1 VVLAGD
7 LHSYENSQR
16 NILYPGS
23 PITTSFH
30 RKSVETGVILFDTD
44 TLEHE
49 FKPLGLPQLIRK
61 TIKAGEPMP
70 KTDPDHTI
78 YEIEGDMS
86 ELSDVQDHE
95 LMDKKVVKRS
105 TDTALILNPEMSI
118 EDEITEYL
126 SYVLM
131 LPEDTIN
138 EVLKVYNDHAKDIN
152 DES

>member
-1 VVLAGD
+1 
-7 LHSYENSQR
+7 
-16 NILYPGS
+16 
-23 PITTSFH
+23 
-30 RKSVETGVILFDTD
+30 LFDTD

-105 TDTALILNPEMSI
+105 TDTALILNPEMSM

-138 EVLKVYNDHAKDIN
+138 EVLKVYNDHAKDI
-152 DES
+152 EME